1 MNRRRFLGTTAAGV
15 LATGTGLVWAQTT
28 GRALPIL
35 PLTDLTKGIEGRI
48 PLALNP
54 SKYDFGNG
62 ALSDTFGINSS
73 YLGPLLRVKQGQTL
87 PFDITNGIGD
97 TSTLH
102 WHGLHIP
109 GDVDGGPHQE
119 IAPGATWSPDVP
131 IVQQASMNWFH
142 SPMHGK
148 TARQTYNGLAGVMLI
163 EDDASL
169 SADLPQT
176 YGVDDF
182 TLVLQDKIFDAARS
196 FARAAIRTC
205 RSVADPPDPTFML
218 GIAFLSWNDETRTL
232 LTAPSLIYFRSRH
245 ASCFFSE
252 RRAA

>member
-62 ALSDTFGINSS
+62 ALSDTFG
-73 YLGPLLRVKQGQTL
+73 
-87 PFDITNGIGD
+87 ITNGIGD